1 VTGFPLRLFPT
12 GIHVERMTVPS
23 PEIPLFPEEAQ
34 AVRNAVPARRAQ
46 FEAGRACARQALR
59 ALGAPAVAIP
69 VGPHREPVW
78 PAGIVGSISHAG
90 LHAAAAV
97 AWSRHY
103 RALGL
108 DIEEVGDM
116 EADALAL
123 IATDAEVRA
132 AALRIPANCAGRLVF
147 SAKESVFKCLFPL
160 LGRFIGF
167 HEVVLHLEGDDFHI
181 ELAGTSGDSG
191 VAAALRGAWCIEGSL
206 IVTGAWLAPPDA
218 TAGPSLSAR
227 SASR

>member
-1 VTGFPLRLFPT
+1 VTGFPFRLFPAD
-12 GIHVERMTVPS
+12 IRVEWVTVPA
-23 PEIPLFPEEAQ
+23 PAAPLFPEEAQ

-69 VGPHREPVW
+69 VGAHREPVW

-90 LHAAAAV
+90 SHAAAAV
-97 AWSRHY
+97 AWSRRY

-108 DIEEVGDM
+108 DIEEAGDL

-123 IATDAEVRA
+123 VATEAEVRA
-132 AALRIPANCAGRLVF
+132 AALRAPGNLAGRLVF

-167 HEVVLHLEGDDFHI
+167 HEVVLHLEGDDFRI
-181 ELAGTSGDSG
+181 ELAGTPGDSS
-191 VAAALRGAWCIEGSL
+191 VAAALRGTWRVEDHL
-206 IVTGAWLAPPDA
+206 IVTGAWLGQP
-218 TAGPSLSAR
+218 
-227 SASR
+227 